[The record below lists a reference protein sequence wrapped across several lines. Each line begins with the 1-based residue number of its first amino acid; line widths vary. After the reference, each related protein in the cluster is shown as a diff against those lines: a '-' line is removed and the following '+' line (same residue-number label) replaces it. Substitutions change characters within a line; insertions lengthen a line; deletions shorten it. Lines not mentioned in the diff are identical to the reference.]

1 MTIKPTI
8 STDDR
13 AMQCAALALDKKA
26 FDVKVLDIRGLST
39 IADYLVIATG
49 TSDKQVVA
57 IADSI
62 RTGLKKFG
70 KAIDMEG
77 ATLMNSG
84 VLPGRLRSLLNTS
97 GRVRGSEAAPALG
110 RQDSGSLGES
120 RHRRVCRPGKTL
132 LSL

>member
-1 MTIKPTI
+1 MTVKPTI

-13 AMQCAALALDKKA
+13 AIKCAALALDKKA

-70 KAIDMEG
+70 KAIDIEG
-77 ATLMNSG
+77 AKEGKWVVIDYGDVIVHVFLEEMRRYYNLDELWS
-84 VLPGRLRSLLNTS
+84 VARLT
-97 GRVRGSEAAPALG
+97 EIPAEYLWEG
-110 RQDSGSLGES
+110 KGE
-120 RHRRVCRPGKTL
+120 
-132 LSL
+132 

>member
-1 MTIKPTI
+1 MTVKPTI

-49 TSDKQVVA
+49 TSDKQVIA
-57 IADSI
+57 IADSV
-62 RTGLKKFG
+62 RTGLKKYG

-77 ATLMNSG
+77 AKEGKWVVIDYGDVIVHVFLEEM
-84 VLPGRLRSLLNTS
+84 RLYYNLDELWS
-97 GRVRGSEAAPALG
+97 AAREVEIPATYLW
-110 RQDSGSLGES
+110 E
-120 RHRRVCRPGKTL
+120 GKGA
-132 LSL
+132 

>member
-1 MTIKPTI
+1 MTVKPTI

-13 AMQCAALALDKKA
+13 AIQCAALALDKKA

-57 IADSI
+57 IADSV
-62 RTGLKKFG
+62 RTGLKKYG

-77 ATLMNSG
+77 AREGKWIVIDYGDVIVHVFLEEMRRYYNLDELWG
-84 VLPGRLRSLLNTS
+84 AARLT
-97 GRVRGSEAAPALG
+97 EIPAEYLW
-110 RQDSGSLGES
+110 E
-120 RHRRVCRPGKTL
+120 GKGQ
-132 LSL
+132 

>member
-1 MTIKPTI
+1 MTVKPTI

-13 AMQCAALALDKKA
+13 AMKCAALALDKKA

-57 IADSI
+57 IADSV
-62 RTGLKKFG
+62 RTGLKKYG

-77 ATLMNSG
+77 AKEGKWIVIDYGDVIVHVFLEEMRRYYNLDELWSAA
-84 VLPGRLRSLLNTS
+84 RLTEIP
-97 GRVRGSEAAPALG
+97 SEYLW
-110 RQDSGSLGES
+110 ES
-120 RHRRVCRPGKTL
+120 KGQ
-132 LSL
+132 